1 MHNIHTVYKR
11 KYIYVYT
18 VYYIHVS
25 FTNIVKT
32 VETNCPTV
40 ECNDCTGG
48 FGGDALTDLNVLLIL
63 WSSQIIKFIGEAKSW
78 QQPFP
83 IWLLTSP
90 EVTVIWPNMTCLYIH
105 MYIFT
110 LYGLLHVYLSI
121 YHICI
126 YICIYFSFASMCISY
141 ERYLDM
147 DSFCKV
153 GHFYTPQEPPDQN
166 TAITARLAASP
177 S

>member
-11 KYIYVYT
+11 KYLYIYIYT

-90 EVTVIWPNMTCLYIH
+90 EVTVIWPNMTCLYICIYSH
-105 MYIFT
+105 CT
-110 LYGLLHVYLSI
+110 VYCMSICLSI
-121 YHICI
+121 YHIYI
-126 YICIYFSFASMCISY
+126 YVSISALY
-141 ERYLDM
+141 QCVYRMRGTWTWIVSAKLDTFTLPK
-147 DSFCKV
+147 S
-153 GHFYTPQEPPDQN
+153 PQTKIQ
-166 TAITARLAASP
+166 R
-177 S
+177 